1 MFGEPEVDVID
12 EEEET
17 ARKPFNLPGRFAAA
31 RGQILQGLSREVSG
45 GEAGADSDKQQ
56 VKPLCGVKETYYKA
70 RDDAIFMRT
79 SDRDP
84 FTNMDEDGRAKLMK
98 SISDDQAASLR
109 NIDQRRRRDSLAS
122 QFSIEKQMKH
132 HHLAPSSPSSSP
144 KRSAAPTT
152 ATSTGAGGATRR
164 HNSDSSD
171 GDISASFVTRNSR
184 KRASILRSRLA
195 SIDESKQDTST
206 NNTDCT
212 VRSRGS
218 SRSAGSVGSS
228 FAVTSLTFDPSKRL
242 SVLSELD
249 DSLSE
254 EIGDWSFA
262 ASQNVSSRNILGD
275 DMLNYYTNQKL

>member
-45 GEAGADSDKQQ
+45 GEAGAESEKQQ
-56 VKPLCGVKETYYKA
+56 VTPLCGVKETYYKA

-84 FTNMDEDGRAKLMK
+84 FANMDEDGRAKLMK

-109 NIDQRRRRDSLAS
+109 NMEQRRRRDSLAS
-122 QFSIEKQMKH
+122 LFSIEKQMKH
-132 HHLAPSSPSSSP
+132 HHLVSSSPPSSP

-152 ATSTGAGGATRR
+152 ATSTGAGGAR
-164 HNSDSSD
+164 HNSDSPD
-171 GDISASFVTRNSR
+171 GEISASFVTRNSR

-206 NNTDCT
+206 NNTDRT

-275 DMLNYYTNQKL
+275 DMLNYSTNKKL

>member
-1 MFGEPEVDVID
+1 MFGEREVDVLDD

-17 ARKPFNLPGRFAAA
+17 ALKPFDLPGRFAAA

-45 GEAGADSDKQQ
+45 GEADVDSDGQQ

-84 FTNMDEDGRAKLMK
+84 FANMDEDGRAKLMK

-109 NIDQRRRRDSLAS
+109 NIDQQRRRDSLAS
-122 QFSIEKQMKH
+122 LFSIEKQMKH
-132 HHLAPSSPSSSP
+132 HQLVSCSPPNSP
-144 KRSAAPTT
+144 KRST
-152 ATSTGAGGATRR
+152 ATSTGGA
-164 HNSDSSD
+164 NSDSPD
-171 GDISASFVTRNSR
+171 GDISSSFVTRNSR

-218 SRSAGSVGSS
+218 SRSAGSIGSS

-249 DSLSE
+249 DSLSN

-262 ASQNVSSRNILGD
+262 ASQNISSRNILGD
-275 DMLNYYTNQKL
+275 DMLNYSTNKKL